1 MRTSSVTAIAL
12 VLGLV
17 GLLPSPERPAHAQS
31 LEVRPETRIEA
42 RPRYRSAR
50 EALRLG
56 VRDYNLG
63 DKAGALRALEYA
75 AAEGEPLA
83 RWKLGRM
90 YAEGDGVAAD
100 EARAFAYFSRIADE
114 NADES
119 PNSAN
124 AGVVASAFVAL
135 GQYTLDGI
143 PGAVQPDPER
153 ARDLFHYAAS
163 YFGDAGAQHALGRL
177 YLDGT
182 GVERDERQAARWF
195 HLAAEKGHT
204 ASQALLGQM
213 LLQGRG
219 VPRAQAHGL
228 MWLTMARDAS
238 DPAKDRWVLDLYDEA
253 FRATSELDRRA
264 AYAQLENF
272 LKARR

>member
-1 MRTSSVTAIAL
+1 MRTSNLAPLLALLLMAGVAPAPEAEAQSVQA
-12 VLGLV
+12 
-17 GLLPSPERPAHAQS
+17 PSPE
-31 LEVRPETRIEA
+31 VREA
-42 RPRYRSAR
+42 KPRYRSAR
-50 EALRLG
+50 EALRIG
-56 VRDYNLG
+56 MRDYNLG
-63 DKAGALRALEYA
+63 DKEGAVRALDYA
-75 AAEGEPLA
+75 AAQGDALA

-90 YAEGDGVAAD
+90 YAEGDGVAPD

-119 PNSAN
+119 PDSPN

-143 PGAVQPDPER
+143 PGSNVHADPER

-163 YFGDAGAQHALGRL
+163 YFGDARAQFSLGRL
-177 YLDGT
+177 YLDGS
-182 GVERDERQAARWF
+182 GVARDERQAARWF
-195 HLAAEKGHT
+195 HLAAEKGH
-204 ASQALLGQM
+204 ASAQALLGQM
-213 LLQGRG
+213 LLEGRG
-219 VPRAQAHGL
+219 VPRAQARGL

-253 FRATSELDRRA
+253 FRATSEIDRRA
-264 AYAQLENF
+264 AYAQLESF